1 MSIFKMPSLGADMDD
16 GVLVEWDVKP
26 GDRVSRGDIVA
37 VVETQKG
44 AIEIEIFE
52 SGTITRLLAAPGDTI
67 AVGAP
72 LAELDGPAA
81 TAGETEAAKAAP
93 APSAKAAAEPAAETL
108 PERPAAPT
116 IETPAVAATAREKTA
131 PAVEA
136 APAAKAAPAG
146 RVRASPAARQ
156 LAAERGID
164 LAGIQGT
171 GPDGAV
177 VRDDVAGGKA
187 PQPAP
192 GARPAAP
199 TKTAETTGPARRG
212 FDVDEMR
219 KAIAAAMS
227 RSKREIPHYY
237 LSHTIDMRVASGWL
251 DELNAQRPP
260 EERVLIGM
268 LLLKASA
275 LALTRFPEFN
285 GRYENEAFAPAPAV
299 HIGMAVAMRGGG
311 LVAPALHDVDRL
323 SLEELMA
330 KARDLVARVR
340 SGRLRSSEF
349 TDAGITVTSLG
360 ERGVDTVFGVIYPP
374 QVAIVGFGTVAMRAL
389 ATENGVDAVPT
400 VCATLAADHRV
411 SDGRRGALFLREIDK
426 LLQVPEAL

>member
-26 GDRVSRGDIVA
+26 GDHVSRGDIVA

-52 SGTITRLLAAPGDTI
+52 SGTIARLLAAPGDTV

-72 LAELDGPAA
+72 LAELDGAA
-81 TAGETEAAKAAP
+81 GVAGKAEAAE
-93 APSAKAAAEPAAETL
+93 AAAEAAPETPIETPSEEPSVPAAET
-108 PERPAAPT
+108 PAAP
-116 IETPAVAATAREKTA
+116 EAPRKTP
-131 PAVEA
+131 
-136 APAAKAAPAG
+136 APAAKAAPAAEAAVAS

-164 LAGIQGT
+164 LAGIRGT

-177 VRDDVAGGKA
+177 VRDDVT
-187 PQPAP
+187 

-199 TKTAETTGPARRG
+199 AKTADTAGPARRG
-212 FDVDEMR
+212 FDVEEMR

-251 DELNAQRPP
+251 DAINAQRPP

-268 LLLKASA
+268 LLLKATA

-285 GRYENEAFAPAPAV
+285 GRYENEAFAPAATV
-299 HIGMAVAMRGGG
+299 HVGMAVAMRGGG

-330 KARDLVARVR
+330 RARDLVARVR

-360 ERGVDTVFGVIYPP
+360 ERGVDTVYGVIYPP
-374 QVAIVGFGTVAMRAL
+374 QVAIVGFGTVALRPL
-389 ATENGVDAVPT
+389 ATENGVDAVPA

-411 SDGRRGALFLREIDK
+411 SDGRRGALFLREIEK